1 MQGLGIVVWAFAK
14 LGCDAACPAVMR
26 LLDEFAAEAL
36 RRLEHPGGDPT
47 MQLGAQSLSNLVR
60 ASARARERCCWR
72 AADVQRLVAS
82 NWLVCCL
89 FCACIFQRV

>member
-1 MQGLGIVVWAFAK
+1 MGRVQGLGIVVWAFAK

-26 LLDEFAAEAL
+26 LLGEFAAEAL

-60 ASARARERCCWR
+60 PTLTLEPEALLWVCSSGLRARLSLAWAVIQR
-72 AADVQRLVAS
+72 A
-82 NWLVCCL
+82 N
-89 FCACIFQRV
+89 

>member
-1 MQGLGIVVWAFAK
+1 MLWFNAERQAFYNTLRPTHGRVQGLGIVVWAFAK

-26 LLDEFAAEAL
+26 LLGVFAAEAL

-60 ASARARERCCWR
+60 QISPLCLT
-72 AADVQRLVAS
+72 QRSTTVL
-82 NWLVCCL
+82 L
-89 FCACIFQRV
+89 

>member
-1 MQGLGIVVWAFAK
+1 MGCAQGLGIVVWAFAK

-26 LLDEFAAEAL
+26 LLGEFAAEAL

-60 ASARARERCCWR
+60 ACGRSQEALLCGLAGSAPRL
-72 AADVQRLVAS
+72 AAPV
-82 NWLVCCL
+82 
-89 FCACIFQRV
+89 